1 MAKKGRQAVTL
12 LSDSINRS
20 SIQTVWGWKKRK
32 KKKKESTRV
41 GRVALGLTDVSLMFP
56 LVLMLMGK
64 KKKKTLPAQL
74 LATCYCPLPP
84 LGGRSQTQLLLLLV
98 DADVDPLT
106 PKVTFNGL
114 FNFPTFGPR

>member
-1 MAKKGRQAVTL
+1 MTL

-20 SIQTVWGWKKRK
+20 SIQTVWGLEKEKK

-64 KKKKTLPAQL
+64 KKKRFLRSFLRLVAAHFL
-74 LATCYCPLPP
+74 LWGAEP
-84 LGGRSQTQLLLLLV
+84 
-98 DADVDPLT
+98 DAA
-106 PKVTFNGL
+106 GAAAA
-114 FNFPTFGPR
+114 G